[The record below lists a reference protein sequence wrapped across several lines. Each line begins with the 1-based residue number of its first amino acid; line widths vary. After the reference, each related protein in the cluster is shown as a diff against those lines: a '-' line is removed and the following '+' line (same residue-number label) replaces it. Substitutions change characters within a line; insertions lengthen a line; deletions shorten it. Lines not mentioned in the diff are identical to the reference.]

1 MSRNILHHMTLREA
15 LSNIHR
21 DPHWWRKVGIGG
33 ALALTIIGIPWPVG
47 TTIVSLENT
56 LKGFPYP
63 LPPWND
69 WGTRYII
76 GFFTILLDL
85 VLFGFPLMF
94 IGLFACCVLAIS
106 TLSANPA
113 ATGWVVTTMIGIV
126 IAFQLLLFTLSICP
140 ISRLI
145 FLREGRIEDAMGMR
159 PFREALHPEVRR
171 TYLRIRLRS
180 LPVYLPFLLCVTVL
194 LLTFQLPF
202 SGAGIVGF
210 ILVWLSLSSLF
221 YAHLA
226 VAQLYATINISRHN

>member
-1 MSRNILHHMTLREA
+1 MTLREA

-33 ALALTIIGIPWPVG
+33 ALALTIIGLPWPVG
-47 TTIVSLENT
+47 TTVVSLENT

-63 LPPWND
+63 LPLWND

-76 GFFTILLDL
+76 GFFTLLLDL

-94 IGLFACCVLAIS
+94 IGLFACCALAIS
-106 TLSANPA
+106 TLSTNPA
-113 ATGWVVTTMIGIV
+113 TTEWVVAGMIGIV
-126 IAFQLLLFTLSICP
+126 VAFQLLLFALSIGP
-140 ISRLI
+140 IGRLI

-159 PFREALHPEVRR
+159 PFREALHPKIRR
-171 TYLRIRLRS
+171 VCLKTRLRS
-180 LPVYLPFLLCVTVL
+180 LPVYLPFLLCVTL
-194 LLTFQLPF
+194 LWLTFQVSF
-202 SGAGIVGF
+202 SGAWVVGF